1 MCQHLEDL
9 PNSLNQNF
17 SNHQRTML
25 QNQAWVKDPFK
36 KQDKRMDFNVTV
48 QKVH

>member
-1 MCQHLEDL
+1 MCQHLED
-9 PNSLNQNF
+9 PRNSVNQNF
-17 SNHQRTML
+17 SNHQHRML